1 MVSSQRYSSFHVDL
15 KKSLIHIQ
23 VHLTEKEIL
32 EPTDF
37 MKALVAKIQ
46 DFNRVCK
53 RKKSKKKD
61 VTESEA
67 ESVENI

>member
-1 MVSSQRYSSFHVDL
+1 
-15 KKSLIHIQ
+15 
-23 VHLTEKEIL
+23 
-32 EPTDF
+32 
-37 MKALVAKIQ
+37 MKAIVAKIQ

-61 VTESEA
+61 VTESEP

>member
-1 MVSSQRYSSFHVDL
+1 
-15 KKSLIHIQ
+15 
-23 VHLTEKEIL
+23 
-32 EPTDF
+32 

-61 VTESEA
+61 VTESEP